1 MENSIFC
8 AVKYIIKVMTVNGQI
23 WDGKL
28 LDKINTEATKISV
41 LSSSKIGKCEY
52 LTGAEIITSDQKPIK

>member
-1 MENSIFC
+1 
-8 AVKYIIKVMTVNGQI
+8 MTVNGQI
-23 WDGKL
+23 WDGKFQ
-28 LDKINTEATKISV
+28 DKINTEVTKISV